1 LKSPTRSIAAARP
14 LAVLFVGV
22 ALNLGGCAGQ
32 NKLGAGGDQE
42 INAHPDNYKDDI
54 AAAMHAYLKD
64 PTGLHDTAVSEPTLK
79 SLPGGPQRYVAC
91 VRYTPKKTATVY
103 DGQHEAAAVFL
114 AGRFDQF
121 IEPPK
126 DLCAGATYASFPEL
140 GKLGR

>member
-1 LKSPTRSIAAARP
+1 LKRPTANIAARP
-14 LAVLFVGV
+14 LTVILIGA
-22 ALNLGGCAGQ
+22 ALSLGACAGQ
-32 NKLGAGGDQE
+32 NKLSADEG
-42 INAHPDNYKDDI
+42 INAVPESYKNDI

-64 PTGLHDTAVSEPTLK
+64 PTGLRDTAVSEPTMK
-79 SLPGGPQRYVAC
+79 SLPGGQQRYVAC

-126 DLCAGATYASFPEL
+126 ELCTGATYAPFPEL
-140 GKLGR
+140 GKLNR